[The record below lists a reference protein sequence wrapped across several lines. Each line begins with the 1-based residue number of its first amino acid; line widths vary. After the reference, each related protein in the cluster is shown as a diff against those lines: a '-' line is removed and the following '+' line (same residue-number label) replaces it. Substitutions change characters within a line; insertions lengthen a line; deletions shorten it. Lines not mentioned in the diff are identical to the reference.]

1 MSREVVKL
9 LVSGK
14 ELFQAAKKGG
24 YAVGAF
30 NLNNMG
36 DSPGHY

>member
-1 MSREVVKL
+1 M

-30 NLNNMG
+30 NLNNMEIL
-36 DSPGHY
+36 

>member
-1 MSREVVKL
+1 M
-9 LVSGK
+9 LVNGR

-30 NLNNMG
+30 NLNNMEIMQAI
-36 DSPGHY
+36 